1 MVTFISSPKN
11 GTVAAVAF
19 ISFWESRVRS
29 CRRKNMLKT
38 VNHKFTV
45 SCGDKTYLVFKMGVI
60 KAPPTLKIV
69 GLFKRGEK

>member
-1 MVTFISSPKN
+1 
-11 GTVAAVAF
+11 
-19 ISFWESRVRS
+19 
-29 CRRKNMLKT
+29 MLKT